1 MLSGGIGVVISVD
14 VARVESVANGAAA
27 AAAMAVVASAGAVFP
42 ADGVCVD
49 VREGSAAV
57 SGLAGCGPGAGC
69 GVVVGGCRPVVPV
82 PVVPR
87 SLSAVAPVRQG
98 EVSPDQ
104 VVVTSVQR
112 PVPVWSIGW

>member
-1 MLSGGIGVVISVD
+1 M
-14 VARVESVANGAAA
+14 
-27 AAAMAVVASAGAVFP
+27 
-42 ADGVCVD
+42 
-49 VREGSAAV
+49 
-57 SGLAGCGPGAGC
+57 
-69 GVVVGGCRPVVPV
+69 PV

-112 PVPVWSIGW
+112 PVPVWSIGWWVR